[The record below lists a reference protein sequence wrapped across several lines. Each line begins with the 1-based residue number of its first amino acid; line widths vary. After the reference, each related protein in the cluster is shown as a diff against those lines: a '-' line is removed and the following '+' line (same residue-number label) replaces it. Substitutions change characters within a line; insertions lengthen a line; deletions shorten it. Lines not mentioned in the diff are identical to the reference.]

1 MIFHI
6 IYFTYLCFV
15 LLLQFELL
23 IHQLCIYHIMEIGE
37 GIDKFVGYYRHL
49 SSCQFSSCLLVH
61 NHIFSL
67 LGWAHNFLLGMQQL
81 LSWLTKSL
89 DAGDARRFLYWF
101 SSIYFFASFIFSL
114 VKTLFCSLHFGVTVN
129 LVSTINSLTENA
141 NVANG
146 VHYWHTSI
154 LHGL

>member
-37 GIDKFVGYYRHL
+37 GTDKFVGYYRHL

-101 SSIYFFASFIFSL
+101 SSIYFLQVLFLVWWKHYFVPYILGSQSIWSL
-114 VKTLFCSLHFGVTVN
+114 PLTH
-129 LVSTINSLTENA
+129 LTENA
-141 NVANG
+141 NMANG